1 MIGYKAFNSDWTCR
15 DFQYKVGETYT
26 LDGELSI
33 CKNGFHFCE
42 RLIDC
47 YSFYWFGNFP
57 YIAEVEALGDIR
69 KGENK
74 NCTNKIKII
83 REISIDEQLKI
94 MGIDKEIYDIFI
106 KTFNNFRV
114 ARLDGHWYDG
124 TVDGSFCW
132 CLLNG
137 LSGLDDR
144 GRAVGCQ
151 LAKDKIKLVY
161 WDGSWRG
168 FILTKDRQQ
177 NKIELNRMKDLIEDK
192 DLKSIV
198 VKIIEEI

>member
-1 MIGYKAFNSDWTCR
+1 MRGYKAFNSDWTCR

-57 YIAEVEALGDIR
+57 HIAEVEALGDIR
-69 KGENK
+69 TGENK

-83 REISIDEQLKI
+83 REIPIDEQLKI

-106 KTFNNFRV
+106 KTFNSFCMALLGGGWRGG
-114 ARLDGHWYDG
+114 AGA
-124 TVDGSFCW
+124 GSFYWHLCH
-132 CLLNG
+132 G
-137 LSGLDDR
+137 LGHRYRD
-144 GRAVGCQ
+144 VGCQ
-151 LAKDKIKLVY
+151 LAKGKIKLAY
-161 WDGSWRG
+161 WDGSWRE
-168 FILTKDRQQ
+168 FILTKDRQY
-177 NKIELNRMKDLIEDK
+177 NKIELNRMKDLTEDK

-198 VKIIEEI
+198 AKIIEEI